1 MTFVIS
7 SATYRRLTAALYYS
21 IICLFL
27 AGVAMSILYQAGYAL
42 GTNPHMPFME
52 PDNYEYYLFAQMAV
66 AHPALTQYNITN
78 PYLIGAGMGFFEHP
92 GLYLMPVYLYDIL
105 HLPMV
110 WEFRILQLLA
120 TFVIYLISLLIAKK
134 VLDALP
140 VDKVY
145 HWLAYTIIATSF
157 LLMQYTSITEWRG
170 NEFISAIGLVAV
182 YLMAWIYTKRSVPLM
197 GLSWIPAVSLVLLA
211 EWIWS
216 GGVVLIPLIITLYA
230 GCSMYMYIIRRF
242 PSIWR
247 YTALAVVIGA
257 VAVFFFPTRIDGL
270 IGMVTGPFG
279 ITGCASNPLHIGELE
294 CLTASNGLVAILMMM
309 VFGSFSLAAYMGDT
323 IMSNKKN
330 EYEYYLLGVFLAG
343 FLMLPLALIYIRL
356 LSLIAPYF
364 TIMYALGIVAML
376 SYFGKT
382 GSNRIILFL
391 TIILIL
397 LSSFVGQY
405 LFYLSN
411 MTLYS
416 LANPAGLVNAT
427 AFMNAQ
433 GPNMTVLAYYG
444 YGDYLEAY
452 GHLHTYADTV
462 QGLKYT
468 TDEKID
474 RVFSSNASMACGLIM
489 SFKPAPY
496 FIMEGSNML
505 NSTLFVNVSNDS
517 ILKSPNSFNNA
528 CGYGLVYN
536 QGGFK
541 IFEHK

>member
-1 MTFVIS
+1 MTCVANIRKAIQDLALIAVGILVVDVIFEATGIALASLNSAVSNLS
-7 SATYRRLTAALYYS
+7 SYVSVST
-21 IICLFL
+21 L
-27 AGVAMSILYQAGYAL
+27 AGVITTISPI
-42 GTNPHMPFME
+42 
-52 PDNYEYYLFAQMAV
+52 V
-66 AHPALTQYNITN
+66 NIVFI
-78 PYLIGAGMGFFEHP
+78 IGA
-92 GLYLMPVYLYDIL
+92 I
-105 HLPMV
+105 
-110 WEFRILQLLA
+110 
-120 TFVIYLISLLIAKK
+120 
-134 VLDALP
+134 
-140 VDKVY
+140 
-145 HWLAYTIIATSF
+145 
-157 LLMQYTSITEWRG
+157 
-170 NEFISAIGLVAV
+170 
-182 YLMAWIYTKRSVPLM
+182 
-197 GLSWIPAVSLVLLA
+197 
-211 EWIWS
+211 
-216 GGVVLIPLIITLYA
+216 
-230 GCSMYMYIIRRF
+230 
-242 PSIWR
+242 
-247 YTALAVVIGA
+247 VVILEL
-257 VAVFFFPTRIDGL
+257 FN
-270 IGMVTGPFG
+270 
-279 ITGCASNPLHIGELE
+279 ASNPLHIGELE